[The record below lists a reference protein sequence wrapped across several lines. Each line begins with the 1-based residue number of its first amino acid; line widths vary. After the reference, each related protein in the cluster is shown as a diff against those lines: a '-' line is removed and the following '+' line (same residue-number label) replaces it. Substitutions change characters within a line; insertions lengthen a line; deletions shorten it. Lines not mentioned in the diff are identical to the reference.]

1 MTEGLPMS
9 DEAFQRLMLERT
21 ANIGDAVSSLR
32 AELTAIRAD
41 TVPRSE
47 WLQRNAIVDERFQTQ
62 GREIGEVRRAEAAR
76 RTPWDR
82 VVSIV
87 LAAVAL
93 GLVIVFNYA
102 KL

>member
-1 MTEGLPMS
+1 MTDGLPMS
-9 DEAFQRLMLERT
+9 DEAFQRVMLERT
-21 ANIGDAVSSLR
+21 ANLATAVTQFG
-32 AELTAIRAD
+32 AELTAIRAE

-62 GREIGEVRRAEAAR
+62 GREIGEMRRAEAAR